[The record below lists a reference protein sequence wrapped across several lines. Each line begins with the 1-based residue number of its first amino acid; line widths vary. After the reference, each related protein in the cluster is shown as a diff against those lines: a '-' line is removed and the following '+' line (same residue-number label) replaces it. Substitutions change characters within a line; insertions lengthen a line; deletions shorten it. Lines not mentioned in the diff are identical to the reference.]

1 MTPLHHWFVANIPHG
16 KIPSELYP
24 TYPLHSSQFKHLTA
38 SGKMQFKLFFTQTSL
53 KCSVNRQYEKYP
65 KDITL
70 VRNPSIKRKSF
81 RTPCE
86 PICLK
91 FSNDVAQLLF
101 VLEKKKRK
109 QQQKKKK
116 TCQSFLSTKQF
127 RLHVNKDRVRL
138 SESVF
143 PCVHLQGLVAKHKS
157 TFLIVFPAA
166 DFTAYCKVQW
176 TGSCTEPQ
184 LQFFTSIKKKNNQ
197 DLDTVHTYLST
208 ELKHQTG
215 TAVVRVR
222 SEH

>member
-1 MTPLHHWFVANIPHG
+1 MAKSHQSYTPPILFIVPNSNIWQ
-16 KIPSELYP
+16 
-24 TYPLHSSQFKHLTA
+24 PLE
-38 SGKMQFKLFFTQTSL
+38 
-53 KCSVNRQYEKYP
+53 KCSSSCFSHRHLSNAALTDSMKNTL
-65 KDITL
+65 KTCITL

-101 VLEKKKRK
+101 VLEKKKK
-109 QQQKKKK
+109 TTTTKKK

-184 LQFFTSIKKKNNQ
+184 LQFFTSIKKKQ
-197 DLDTVHTYLST
+197 PRLGHGTYLSLNRT
-208 ELKHQTG
+208 
-215 TAVVRVR
+215 
-222 SEH
+222 